1 MPDYE
6 KQPDDQHEGFRRR
19 ARAKPKLPALTIH
32 RYGGRLIYFWFGMR
46 FRALMKLFKRG
57 HYNFTLNCIPDVL
70 VLLLWVPWNSVLYR
84 ISEAKYRRAAE
95 ALPLK
100 QPPVFVIGHWRTG
113 TTFLHDLFSEDPN
126 LAYPTTYECFFPH
139 HFLLTENTLPKVM
152 KVLLPKKRPQDDVP
166 VGFDR
171 PQEEEFGMLMLGE
184 GTPYVTH
191 AWPRFGPADSEY
203 LDFKG
208 VSEADKKK
216 WADAYMW
223 LYRRL
228 ALKHGDKPLV
238 MKTPA
243 NAARLKLLTKL
254 FPDARFIYLSRNP
267 LKVFP
272 STVKLWRALYSTQGL
287 HNPPYLDGWLDDYVL
302 DMFARLT
309 EDYEADRH
317 VIPEGRLIELRYED
331 LIKDPIATLRDIYA
345 RLDIGDFAAAEGIY
359 KSRVMLTFRS
369 ALPFMQIK
377 GDERVL
383 EVATRLGERYAQAT
397 LSAMLRR
404 RSDVS
409 RTPFRSL
416 RNTKPSCAPRL
427 MRNGRVARQNYRSPI
442 NRSTLYS
449 ALRPSITSLSE
460 IATTRLCAR

>member
-1 MPDYE
+1 M
-6 KQPDDQHEGFRRR
+6 
-19 ARAKPKLPALTIH
+19 
-32 RYGGRLIYFWFGMR
+32 RL
-46 FRALMKLFKRG
+46 RALMKLFKRG
-57 HYNFTLNCIPDVL
+57 HYSFTLNCLPDVL
-70 VLLLWVPWNSVLYR
+70 ALFLWVPWNSVLYR

-113 TTFLHDLFSEDPN
+113 TTFLHDLFSVDPN

-139 HFLLTENTLPKVM
+139 HFLLTENTLPKLM

-191 AWPRFGPADSEY
+191 AWPRFGPADTNY

-208 VSEADKKK
+208 LSEADRKK

-228 ALKHGDKPLV
+228 ALKHGGKPLV

-254 FPDARFIYLSRNP
+254 FPDARFIYLARDP
-267 LKVFP
+267 LHVFP

-317 VIPEGRLIELRYED
+317 VVPADRLIELRYED
-331 LIKDPIATLRDIYA
+331 LVKDPMATMRDIYA
-345 RLDIGDFAAAEGIY
+345 RLDIGDFAAAEAPMRAYLDAQKEHRISEY
-359 KSRVMLTFRS
+359 EMPAELKRKIVERLAPYIDRFSYREAVTREL
-369 ALPFMQIK
+369 AK
-377 GDERVL
+377 GAPAKPVREP
-383 EVATRLGERYAQAT
+383 Q
-397 LSAMLRR
+397 
-404 RSDVS
+404 VS
-409 RTPFRSL
+409 
-416 RNTKPSCAPRL
+416 
-427 MRNGRVARQNYRSPI
+427 
-442 NRSTLYS
+442 
-449 ALRPSITSLSE
+449 
-460 IATTRLCAR
+460 

>member
-1 MPDYE
+1 M
-6 KQPDDQHEGFRRR
+6 KASAGR

-70 VLLLWVPWNSVLYR
+70 LLLLWVPVELGALSHLG
-84 ISEAKYRRAAE
+84 SEIPPRRRGASARAA
-95 ALPLK
+95 AGLRHRPLA
-100 QPPVFVIGHWRTG
+100 HR
-113 TTFLHDLFSEDPN
+113 HDLPARSLLRVDPN

-191 AWPRFGPADSEY
+191 AWPRFGPADTEY

-208 VSEADKKK
+208 VSEAGKKK

-287 HNPPYLDGWLDDYVL
+287 HNPPNLDGWLDDYVL

-345 RLDIGDFAAAEGIY
+345 RLDIGDFSARRSADAGLSRRAEG
-359 KSRVMLTFRS
+359 
-369 ALPFMQIK
+369 
-377 GDERVL
+377 
-383 EVATRLGERYAQAT
+383 
-397 LSAMLRR
+397 
-404 RSDVS
+404 
-409 RTPFRSL
+409 
-416 RNTKPSCAPRL
+416 APRL
-427 MRNGRVARQNYRSPI
+427 RIRDAARAEAQSHRAPRALYRPLRLSRGGDAGAQQGPA
-442 NRSTLYS
+442 RARASGLLTCYS
-449 ALRPSITSLSE
+449 HLVIARHSDLALP
-460 IATTRLCAR
+460 ARAQA

>member
-1 MPDYE
+1 MIGSTRVPDYE
-6 KQPDDQHEGFRRR
+6 KQPEDAHEGFRRR
-19 ARAKPKLPALTIH
+19 ARGKPRMPALTIH

-57 HYNFTLNCIPDVL
+57 NYNFTLNCIPDTL
-70 VLLLWVPWNSVLYR
+70 LLLLWVPVNSLLYR

-100 QPPVFVIGHWRTG
+100 QPPIFVIGHWRTG
-113 TTFLHDLFSEDPN
+113 TTFLHDLLSEDPN

-139 HFLLTENTLPKVM
+139 HFLLTEDTLPKVM

-191 AWPRFGPADSEY
+191 AWPRFGPADTEY

-208 VSEADKKK
+208 VPEPEKKK

-223 LYRRL
+223 FYRRL

-254 FPDARFIYLSRNP
+254 FPDARYIYLSRNP

-287 HNPPYLDGWLDDYVL
+287 HNPPYLDSWLDDYVL

-309 EDYEADRH
+309 EDYEEDRH
-317 VIPEGRLIELRYED
+317 LIPPDRLIELRYED
-331 LIKDPIATLRDIYA
+331 LIKDPLATLRDIYK
-345 RLDIGDFAAAEGIY
+345 RLDIGDFNAAEGPMQAY
-359 KSRVMLTFRS
+359 LDAQKEHRVSEYEMPADLKRK
-369 ALPFMQIK
+369 II
-377 GDERVL
+377 D
-383 EVATRLGERYAQAT
+383 RLGPYIDRFGYREAVTRDLAKAP
-397 LSAMLRR
+397 A
-404 RSDVS
+404 
-409 RTPFRSL
+409 P
-416 RNTKPSCAPRL
+416 KPVPEPQIS
-427 MRNGRVARQNYRSPI
+427 
-442 NRSTLYS
+442 
-449 ALRPSITSLSE
+449 
-460 IATTRLCAR
+460 